1 VKSKKLKCI
10 VSGKTLIPTEEYY
23 LKKIEKAGDEETLH
37 KTYICKDAKDLL
49 IRGLT
54 VDQIRKEL
62 KVREELPLVDQTI
75 IDDLLKDDYGIK
87 RTTMFNSVTS
97 YTHQETDKEVKEFL
111 NNI

>member
-1 VKSKKLKCI
+1 MKSKKLKCI

>member
-1 VKSKKLKCI
+1 MKSKKIKCI

>member
-1 VKSKKLKCI
+1 VKSKKIKCI